1 MPFTRLVKEK
11 AVESAK
17 FHTSSHVNIEVDK
30 VAEAKLDL
38 IVINKIDFEKLFAK
52 INAEY
57 QKQF

>member
-1 MPFTRLVKEK
+1 MKEK